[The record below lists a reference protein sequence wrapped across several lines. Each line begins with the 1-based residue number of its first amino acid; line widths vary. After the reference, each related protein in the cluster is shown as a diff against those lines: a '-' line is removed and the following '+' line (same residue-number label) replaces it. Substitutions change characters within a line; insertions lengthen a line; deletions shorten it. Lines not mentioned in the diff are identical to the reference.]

1 MAKKIRE
8 QDIFQE
14 DIFANA
20 KKSAE
25 AYRKSLD
32 HVTTELKELMQINNK
47 LIQQSANELKTTQA
61 IKQRQ
66 QALQDVNKS
75 AKALQQVEQEKLK
88 TEQQL
93 ERLEQQRQRT
103 AQSRLRT
110 ETQQRKEKERLEKIA
125 KKEQK
130 QTQQNNRAYV
140 KMSKTLNTL
149 RNRYKDLVASG
160 QANTKQARKLKSQID
175 RLDTSL
181 KKIDKSVGQSQRNV
195 GNYTSV
201 WGRLGGTLK
210 SVASGFGLVGG
221 VMGAVSLIR
230 NSFGVIVDFDS
241 AIANL
246 GAVSGASGE
255 ELEKLRNSALDLGE
269 STKFTASEVAGL
281 QLELA
286 KLGFTTP
293 EILDSTESILNLA
306 AATGTDLA
314 NASQIAGSTL
324 RAFNLDASEMDRVAS
339 TLGVATTK
347 SALNM
352 EFLQTAMSKV
362 APVSSALGFSIEDTT
377 ALLGGLANAGF
388 DASTSATSTRSI
400 LLKLADSGGD
410 LAQALG
416 RPVKNLPDLVAGLRE
431 LDASGVDLAESL
443 ELTDKRSVAAF
454 QTFLK
459 NTDTLLDLKDGIT
472 DVNGELATMSE
483 KQLNTVSGQL
493 ALLNSKWQGMILGT
507 SDSAG
512 TVDKLKNAIKFLTDN
527 LETIVSVIFK
537 AVKGFIIFKT
547 TQLAV
552 NTAMTIG
559 RAVMVAYRVSVIAMN
574 RGVKSATKTL
584 KIFNKTMKANP
595 IGLLISGLT
604 TAIALLWDF
613 GDASDNAQ
621 KSLERQ
627 QESMDKLNESL
638 ANNSAESQKRIKEFD
653 AQSKL
658 RIAQLQ
664 QEKAELEKIG
674 ATAEQLAEID
684 KQVRDV
690 AIEQINKKIEE
701 QTTLMFDA
709 STEAENQVSAGME
722 QQRIIDK
729 LNAEAKNLL
738 ELQRKG
744 VNINLDRVRIIDKQL
759 AKAKENL
766 KIATQSADRLD
777 QEVNAQNELI
787 KGLEAEKEILITQN
801 KTADIRNN
809 LDGQRNKTVEYY
821 RDLISDEQE
830 KLNKVVT
837 TRKEAIPIQRK
848 IAEFEREIEK
858 ILGKQNKS
866 GKTGNDLLKKRL
878 AFEKD
883 LNKVFQ
889 ERNQVINKQNEEE
902 LDRQSKALDNQ
913 IQNELDLRR
922 EQAKSVDFVE
932 QGQKVSLEKLQDLLN
947 KKFEIEKQSVDD
959 SADYQIK
966 KETFLFNAKKKQ
978 IEQDVKEEKL
988 TRDQADDLLLAEKSL
1003 FNEKLKLIDQER
1015 ENDIQDLETDRVN
1028 AYKDSNEEII
1038 DLQNATIDQIDKN
1051 NQTELD
1057 NEKDKLQERLQA
1069 YQSFTQEIIRLIDK
1083 RTDKQIDA
1091 INKELDASKK
1101 RQEELTALA
1110 IQGTTDATQSLAT
1123 EQKRQAELERQK
1135 AELEKRKL
1143 RRQTI
1148 LSGIELLSNKLD
1160 NNEGDAVANTIREI
1174 TGLISIL
1181 SNLPAFAEGSEYIE
1195 RGDAPKGKDT
1205 ILARVN
1211 EGERILTTE
1220 QNRKL
1225 GNVSNE
1231 ELTKIVEHH
1240 NKGIFDDT
1248 NYLQPKV
1255 KNLHAPFQSTS
1266 MLLGKFDE
1274 LKRAIEQKPMLTEVR
1289 WDEVSKMIV
1298 EKVETKNKITKNHQS
1313 TKGLF

>member
-388 DASTSATSTRSI
+388 DASTSATSTRGI

-416 RPVKNLPDLVAGLRE
+416 RPVKNLPDLVAGLKE
-431 LDASGVDLAESL
+431 LDASGIDLAESL

-527 LETIVSVIFK
+527 LETIVSVIFQ

-1160 NNEGDAVANTIREI
+1160 NNEGDAVASTIRDI

>member
-388 DASTSATSTRSI
+388 DASTSATSTRGI

-416 RPVKNLPDLVAGLRE
+416 RPVKNLPDLVAGLKE
-431 LDASGVDLAESL
+431 LDASGIDLAESL

-527 LETIVSVIFK
+527 LETIVSVIFQ

-559 RAVMVAYRVSVIAMN
+559 RAVMVAYRVSVVAMN

-878 AFEKD
+878 AFERD

-889 ERNQVINKQNEEE
+889 ERNEVINKQNEEE

-966 KETFLFNAKKKQ
+966 KETFLFNSKKKQ

-1003 FNEKLKLIDQER
+1003 FNEKLKLIEQER
-1015 ENDIQDLETDRVN
+1015 KNDIQDLETDRVN

-1057 NEKDKLQERLQA
+1057 KEKDILQERLQA
-1069 YQSFTQEIIRLIDK
+1069 YQSFTQEIIRLIDR
-1083 RTDKQIDA
+1083 RTDKQIEA

-1160 NNEGDAVANTIREI
+1160 NNEGDAVASTIRDI